1 MLASVLVASSL
12 LLPAASVRGLVS
24 RQQQDANS
32 PLYLNEPSCDSY
44 QCSITW
50 KPGQNA
56 TANWL
61 NAPDGNVVLDLMT
74 NASSVVAHN
83 IGTVPGVT
91 TNCDA
96 GQGAGVAV
104 AGTTCGSAS
113 FIVATEWVGGNYTLR
128 AMSQNQPSIES
139 YTDVILVVADPANTA
154 SVAFS
159 LEGATATATA
169 TSNGTSPSSS
179 SVASSSSSAG
189 SSSSSSKSGA
199 NPTTAAPTTSKSSSA
214 DAAIASLRSH
224 DTALVV
230 ASTLAAAV
238 FASVFVIL

>member
-91 TNCDA
+91 SNCDA

-159 LEGATATATA
+159 LEGATATAT
-169 TSNGTSPSSS
+169 SNGTSASS
-179 SVASSSSSAG
+179 SVAGSSPSAG